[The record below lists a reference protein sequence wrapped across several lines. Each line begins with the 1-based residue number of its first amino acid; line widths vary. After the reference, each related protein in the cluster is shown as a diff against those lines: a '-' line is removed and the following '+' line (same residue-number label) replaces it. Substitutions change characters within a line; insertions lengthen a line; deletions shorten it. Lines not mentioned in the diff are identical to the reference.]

1 MISKRVKKHLIHR
14 PCSVPNKL
22 VHHGFFPPEHAR
34 AAARLLGTPEYAL
47 REQGTQ
53 FNYPS
58 HCTHCPT
65 FV

>member
-58 HCTHCPT
+58 
-65 FV
+65 